1 MPYLFDYVEHELA
14 TFNQKPFGPVDA
26 AVLSQACMIDGAGV
40 VPEPSALP
48 SLIDRAVT
56 LLAPDSRGV
65 TFANL
70 MRSELFEGM
79 FTGLVPDDIRRLLM
93 ALAASPRYRDLRLC
107 GYRSVFDEASRTQFA
122 ATTFTWRNAFS
133 FVGFRGTD
141 VSATGWRENFD
152 MAYMDEV
159 PAQGLAR
166 EYLEHMASRLPGEL
180 HVGGHSKGGNL
191 ALYAALTCGAGVR
204 ERVSRVWCLD
214 APGFRAGRFR
224 AEDYERLGLRAG
236 AGDEDSTANAGTPRA
251 DGAPAVNFAANAG
264 AAAMR
269 GDDASTVNAAPSRTC
284 KIERIIP
291 QDSLVGMLLD
301 CPVPARVVRSNAR
314 GIMQHSVFT
323 WEIANDLSDFV
334 EAEHLGE
341 GSQALH
347 DVLAEWL
354 AGMDDE
360 RCKQVVDALFAAI
373 GASGARDAR
382 DVFLGGK
389 PFPQLV
395 SDAAR
400 NLDEASRDVLGAALG
415 DLAAI
420 AARRAGRDLVATIF
434 GE

>member
-14 TFNQKPFGPVDA
+14 TFDQKPFCPADA
-26 AVLSQACMIDGAGV
+26 AVLSQACMIDGAAV

-48 SLIDRAVT
+48 ALIDRALM
-56 LLAPDSRGV
+56 LLAADARGA
-65 TFANL
+65 TFASL
-70 MRSELFEGM
+70 MRSELFDGM

-93 ALAASPRYRDLRLC
+93 ALAASPRFRDLRLC
-107 GYRSVFDEASRTQFA
+107 GYRSVFDEVSHTQFA
-122 ATTFTWRNAFS
+122 ATTFIWRNAFS

-152 MAYMDEV
+152 MTYRDEV
-159 PAQGLAR
+159 PAQKLAR
-166 EYLEHMASRLPGEL
+166 EYLEHMAPRLSGEL

-191 ALYAALTCGAGVR
+191 ALYAALTCSADAR
-204 ERVSRVWCLD
+204 ERIGRVWCLD
-214 APGFRAGRFR
+214 APGFRAGRFK
-224 AEDYERLGLRAG
+224 AEDFVRLGLRAG
-236 AGDEDSTANAGTPRA
+236 AGDEDSAANAGTL
-251 DGAPAVNFAANAG
+251 
-264 AAAMR
+264 R
-269 GDDASTVNAAPSRTC
+269 GDDAALVIDTPTAGAGTLRAC

-291 QDSLVGMLLD
+291 QDSLVGVLLE
-301 CPVPARVVRSNAR
+301 CPAPARVVRSNAQ
-314 GIMQHSVFT
+314 GLMQHSVFT
-323 WEIANDLSDFV
+323 WEISDDRSDFV
-334 EAEHLGE
+334 EAERLGE

-354 AGMDDE
+354 ASMDDE
-360 RCKQVVDALFAAI
+360 RCKQVVDALFAAL

-400 NLDEASRDVLGAALG
+400 NLDEGSRDVLGAALG
-415 DLAAI
+415 ELAAI
-420 AARRAGRDLVATIF
+420 AARRAGRDIAAAIF

>member
-26 AVLSQACMIDGAGV
+26 AVLSQACMIDGTGV

-107 GYRSVFDEASRTQFA
+107 GYRSVFDEASHTQFA

-152 MAYMDEV
+152 MTYRDEV
-159 PAQGLAR
+159 PAQKLAR
-166 EYLEHMASRLPGEL
+166 EYLEHMAPRLPGEL

-191 ALYAALTCGAGVR
+191 ALYAALTCSADAR
-204 ERVSRVWCLD
+204 ERIGRVWCLD
-214 APGFRAGRFR
+214 APGFRAGRFA
-224 AEDYERLGLRAG
+224 AEDFTRLG
-236 AGDEDSTANAGTPRA
+236 SCVT
-251 DGAPAVNFAANAG
+251 
-264 AAAMR
+264 
-269 GDDASTVNAAPSRTC
+269 
-284 KIERIIP
+284 RIIP
-291 QDSLVGMLLD
+291 QDSLVGVLLE
-301 CPVPARVVRSNAR
+301 CPVPARVVRSNAQ

-323 WEIANDLSDFV
+323 WEVSDDRSDFV
-334 EAEHLGE
+334 EAERLGE

-354 AGMDDE
+354 ASMDDE
-360 RCKQVVDALFAAI
+360 RCERVVDALFAAL

-400 NLDEASRDVLGAALG
+400 NLDEASRDVLGAALA
-415 DLAAI
+415 DLAVI
-420 AARRAGRDLVATIF
+420 AARRAGRDLAAAIF

>member
-1 MPYLFDYVEHELA
+1 MPYLFDYLEHELA
-14 TFNQKPFGPVDA
+14 TFDQKPFCPVDA

-48 SLIDRAVT
+48 ALIDRALT
-56 LLAPDSRGV
+56 LLAPDARGA
-65 TFANL
+65 TFASL
-70 MRSELFEGM
+70 MRSELFDGM

-93 ALAASPRYRDLRLC
+93 ALAASPRFRDLCLC
-107 GYRSVFDEASRTQFA
+107 GYRSVFDEASHTQFA

-152 MAYMDEV
+152 MRYKDEV
-159 PAQGLAR
+159 PAQKLAR
-166 EYLEHMASRLPGEL
+166 EYLEHIAPRLPGEL

-191 ALYAALTCGAGVR
+191 ALYAALTCSAETS
-204 ERVSRVWCLD
+204 ERIGRVWCLD
-214 APGFRAGRFR
+214 APGFRAGRFT
-224 AEDYERLGLRAG
+224 AEDFARLGLRAG
-236 AGDEDSTANAGTPRA
+236 AGDEDFAANAGTPHG
-251 DGAPAVNFAANAG
+251 DDAPTANAG
-264 AAAMR
+264 APRA
-269 GDDASTVNAAPSRTC
+269 C

-291 QDSLVGMLLD
+291 QDSLVGVLLE
-301 CPVPARVVRSNAR
+301 CPVPARVVRSNVQ

-323 WEIANDLSDFV
+323 WEIADDLSDFV
-334 EAEHLGE
+334 EAERLGE

-354 AGMDDE
+354 AGMDSE
-360 RCKQVVDALFAAI
+360 RCKQVVDALFAAL

-420 AARRAGRDLVATIF
+420 AARRAGRDLAAAIF

>member
-122 ATTFTWRNAFS
+122 ATTFTWRNALS

-191 ALYAALTCGAGVR
+191 ALYAALTCSAGAC
-204 ERVSRVWCLD
+204 ERISCVWCLD
-214 APGFRAGRFR
+214 APGFRAGRFK
-224 AEDYERLGLRAG
+224 AEDFARLGLRAG
-236 AGDEDSTANAGTPRA
+236 AGDEESAANAGTL
-251 DGAPAVNFAANAG
+251 
-264 AAAMR
+264 R
-269 GDDASTVNAAPSRTC
+269 GDDAALVTDTPTAGAGTLRAC

-291 QDSLVGMLLD
+291 QDSLVGVLLE
-301 CPVPARVVRSNAR
+301 CPAPARVVRSNAQ
-314 GIMQHSVFT
+314 GLMQHSVFT
-323 WEIANDLSDFV
+323 WEIADDRSDFV
-334 EAEHLGE
+334 DAERLGE

-354 AGMDDE
+354 GGMDDE
-360 RCKQVVDALFAAI
+360 RCEQVVDALFAAL

-389 PFPQLV
+389 AFPQLA
-395 SDAAR
+395 SDAVR
-400 NLDEASRDVLGAALG
+400 NLDEASRDVLGTALS

-420 AARRAGRDLVATIF
+420 AARRAGRDLVAAIF

>member
-79 FTGLVPDDIRRLLM
+79 FTGLVPDDIRRLLV

-191 ALYAALTCGAGVR
+191 ALYAALTCSAGVC
-204 ERVSRVWCLD
+204 ERISRVWCLD
-214 APGFRAGRFR
+214 APGFRAGRFA
-224 AEDYERLGLRAG
+224 AEDFTRLGLRAG
-236 AGDEDSTANAGTPRA
+236 AGGD
-251 DGAPAVNFAANAG
+251 G
-264 AAAMR
+264 AAA
-269 GDDASTVNAAPSRTC
+269 GEGSAVGSDAAARAMPPRAR
-284 KIERIIP
+284 KVERIIP
-291 QDSLVGMLLD
+291 QDSLVGMLLE
-301 CPVPARVVRSNAR
+301 CPVPARVVRSNVQ
-314 GIMQHSVFT
+314 GLMQHSVFT
-323 WEIANDLSDFV
+323 WEIADDRSDFV
-334 EAEHLGE
+334 DAERLGE

-354 AGMDDE
+354 GGMDDE
-360 RCKQVVDALFAAI
+360 RCEQVVDALFAAL

-389 PFPQLV
+389 AFPQLA
-395 SDAAR
+395 SDAVR
-400 NLDEASRDVLGAALG
+400 NLDEASRDVLGTALG

-420 AARRAGRDLVATIF
+420 AARRAGRDLVAAIF

>member
-1 MPYLFDYVEHELA
+1 MPYLFDYLEHELA
-14 TFNQKPFGPVDA
+14 TFDQKPFCPVDA

-48 SLIDRAVT
+48 ALIDRALT
-56 LLAPDSRGV
+56 LLAPDARGA
-65 TFANL
+65 TFASL
-70 MRSELFEGM
+70 MRSELFDGM

-93 ALAASPRYRDLRLC
+93 ALAASPRFRDLRLC
-107 GYRSVFDEASRTQFA
+107 GYRSVFDEASHTQFA

-152 MAYMDEV
+152 MTYKDEV
-159 PAQGLAR
+159 PAQRLAQ
-166 EYLEHMASRLPGEL
+166 EYLEYMAPRLPGEL

-191 ALYAALTCGAGVR
+191 ALYAALTCSAETR
-204 ERVSRVWCLD
+204 ERIGRVWCLD
-214 APGFRAGRFR
+214 APGFRAGRFK
-224 AEDYERLGLRAG
+224 AEDFAQLGLRAG
-236 AGDEDSTANAGTPRA
+236 AGDGDS
-251 DGAPAVNFAANAG
+251 AANAG
-264 AAAMR
+264 A
-269 GDDASTVNAAPSRTC
+269 PRTC

-291 QDSLVGMLLD
+291 QDSLVGVLLD
-301 CPVPARVVRSNAR
+301 CPVPARVVRSNAQ

-323 WEIANDLSDFV
+323 WEIADDLSDFV
-334 EAEHLGE
+334 EVERLGE

-360 RCKQVVDALFAAI
+360 RCERVVDALFAAL

-400 NLDEASRDVLGAALG
+400 NLDEESRDVLGAALA

-420 AARRAGRDLVATIF
+420 AARRAGRDLAAAIF

>member
-70 MRSELFEGM
+70 MRSELFDGM

-93 ALAASPRYRDLRLC
+93 ALAASPRFRDLRLC
-107 GYRSVFDEASRTQFA
+107 GYRSVFDEASHTQFA
-122 ATTFTWRNAFS
+122 AITFTWRNAFS

-152 MAYMDEV
+152 MTYKDEV
-159 PAQGLAR
+159 PAQKLAR
-166 EYLEHMASRLPGEL
+166 EYLEYMAPRLSGEL

-191 ALYAALTCGAGVR
+191 ALYAALTCSAEVC
-204 ERVSRVWCLD
+204 ERIGHVWCLD
-214 APGFRAGRFR
+214 APGFRAGRFK
-224 AEDYERLGLRAG
+224 AEDFARLG
-236 AGDEDSTANAGTPRA
+236 SC
-251 DGAPAVNFAANAG
+251 V
-264 AAAMR
+264 M
-269 GDDASTVNAAPSRTC
+269 
-284 KIERIIP
+284 RIIP
-291 QDSLVGMLLD
+291 QDSLVGVLLD
-301 CPVPARVVRSNAR
+301 CPVPARVVRSNAQ

-323 WEIANDLSDFV
+323 WEIADDLSDFV
-334 EAEHLGE
+334 EAERLGE

-360 RCKQVVDALFAAI
+360 RCKQVVDALFAAL

-400 NLDEASRDVLGAALG
+400 NLDEASRDVLGAALA

-420 AARRAGRDLVATIF
+420 AARRAGRDLAAAIF

>member
-93 ALAASPRYRDLRLC
+93 ALAASPRYRNLRLC
-107 GYRSVFDEASRTQFA
+107 GYRSVFDE
-122 ATTFTWRNAFS
+122 
-133 FVGFRGTD
+133 
-141 VSATGWRENFD
+141 
-152 MAYMDEV
+152 
-159 PAQGLAR
+159 
-166 EYLEHMASRLPGEL
+166 ASRLPGEL

-191 ALYAALTCGAGVR
+191 ALYAALTCSAGAC
-204 ERVSRVWCLD
+204 ERISRVWCLD
-214 APGFRAGRFR
+214 APGFRAGRFK
-224 AEDYERLGLRAG
+224 AEDFARLGLRAG
-236 AGDEDSTANAGTPRA
+236 AGDEDPAANAGTL
-251 DGAPAVNFAANAG
+251 
-264 AAAMR
+264 R
-269 GDDASTVNAAPSRTC
+269 GDDAALVTDTPTAGAGTLRAC

-291 QDSLVGMLLD
+291 QDSLVGMLLE
-301 CPVPARVVRSNAR
+301 CPVPARVVRSNVQ
-314 GIMQHSVFT
+314 GLMQHSVFT
-323 WEIANDLSDFV
+323 WEIADDRSDFV
-334 EAEHLGE
+334 DAERLGE

-354 AGMDDE
+354 GGMDDE
-360 RCKQVVDALFAAI
+360 RCEQVVDALFAAL

-389 PFPQLV
+389 AFPQLA
-395 SDAAR
+395 SDAVH
-400 NLDEASRDVLGAALG
+400 NLDEASRDVLGTALG

-420 AARRAGRDLVATIF
+420 AARRAGRDLVAAIF